1 MSNRTQLRARL
12 REELGDTGVVKV
24 WSDTHLDEL
33 LVESV
38 GWYSRL
44 WPMQGTAY
52 RDVVAGQRTFEAP
65 PGVLG
70 ITQVECPPGKVLPQ
84 EVGSASGGVGS
95 RGTRQSWSEWSGVVY
110 LGNTARGDEVG
121 TGRMIMRVLLPWD
134 RLDPVESWNG
144 PEGDERLLVLWAATE
159 AWAWLDGQDQKRGRP
174 MRSGSQT
181 ARYGEQLEREIAA
194 RKRAARSRMLEVS
207 C

>member
-1 MSNRTQLRARL
+1 M
-12 REELGDTGVVKV
+12 
-24 WSDTHLDEL
+24 DEL

-52 RDVVAGQRTFEAP
+52 RDVTAGQRTFEAP

-70 ITQVECPPGKVLPQ
+70 ITQVECPPGRTLPQ
-84 EVGSASGGVGS
+84 EAGWSSGGLGS
-95 RGTRQSWSEWSGVVY
+95 SRLRQSWSGWGGVVY
-110 LGNTARGDEVG
+110 LGNPARGEEVG
-121 TGRMIMRVLLPWD
+121 TGKLIMRVLLPWD

-174 MRSGSQT
+174 LRQGSQT
-181 ARYGEQLEREIAA
+181 ARYAEQVEREIAA
-194 RKRAARSRMLEVS
+194 RKRAARSRALEVN

>member
-12 REELGDTGVVKV
+12 REELGDTGAVVI
-24 WSDTHLDEL
+24 WSDAHMDEL

-52 RDVVAGQRTFEAP
+52 RDVTAGQRTFEAP

-70 ITQVECPPGKVLPQ
+70 ITQVECPPGRTLPQ
-84 EVGSASGGVGS
+84 EAGWSSGGLGS
-95 RGTRQSWSEWSGVVY
+95 SRLRQSWSGWGGVVY
-110 LGNTARGDEVG
+110 LGNPARGEEVG
-121 TGRMIMRVLLPWD
+121 TGKLIMRVLLPWD

-174 MRSGSQT
+174 LRQGSQT
-181 ARYGEQLEREIAA
+181 ARYAEQLEREIAA
-194 RKRAARSRMLEVS
+194 RKRAARSRALEVN